1 MPGSKGTSK
10 GAKGILAFAAFS
22 LMAIV
27 VIAAAIWLPGSIG
40 NNTGTES
47 NSETANAAATA
58 EIVRS
63 IDTVGQDPAPA
74 EPDPSS
80 GSAPATDTSPPGI
93 EGLHAFADEGAP
105 LPVISDEKRRR
116 IEDSIA
122 AIETGGKASI
132 VLYCPADGNGL
143 AYHPQD
149 TVYAAS
155 TCKALLVYYI
165 LTSAP
170 GIGGERWAE
179 EAPDGVVE
187 PGAADPPEGGPDT
200 NPDLLE
206 TYAFDFDDGWGYGSY
221 YYDYPRP
228 DISWG
233 GTPDRLAPWVLADIE
248 DVILYSD
255 NDAFDELCSVY
266 YTPEYI
272 EWLSRYGIEQDP
284 ASENGPYPNVS
295 AESMSWFW
303 GEFAAYLDQDDD
315 AARAVSELLR
325 NTEISF
331 IRDAFTDDGGA
342 VSADVRNKA
351 GWIAEE
357 SYEDDIAEYYYY
369 GVNSTSDCGII
380 EKDGKRYI
388 LAIMTEQPFSD
399 AAAADVSALV
409 EALFS

>member
-1 MPGSKGTSK
+1 MSGSKQTSK
-10 GAKGILAFAAFS
+10 GVKGFFAFTTVALIA
-22 LMAIV
+22 V
-27 VIAAAIWLPGSIG
+27 VIIVATLWMHGLVE
-40 NNTGTES
+40 NTAGTETDSVNS
-47 NSETANAAATA
+47 NTTTV
-58 EIVRS
+58 EITHSV
-63 IDTVGQDPAPA
+63 DTVKKDPEPSEPAPSPEA
-74 EPDPSS
+74 V
-80 GSAPATDTSPPGI
+80 APAAGI
-93 EGLHAFADEGAP
+93 ETNTAGFHTFADEGSP
-105 LPVISDEKRRR
+105 LPVISDEKRVR
-116 IEDSIA
+116 IENAIA

-132 VLYCPADGNGL
+132 VLYCPQDGNGL

-155 TCKALLVYYI
+155 TCKVLLIYYI

-170 GIGGERWAE
+170 GAGGERWTE
-179 EAPDGVVE
+179 EAPDDNAE
-187 PGAADPPEGGPDT
+187 NGAAADAENALNTGVF
-200 NPDLLE
+200 E
-206 TYAFDFDDGWGYGSY
+206 TYAYDFDDGWGYGSY

-233 GTPDRLAPWVLADIE
+233 DAANRFEPWVLADIE
-248 DVILYSD
+248 NVILYSD
-255 NDAFDELCSVY
+255 NDAFDELCFTY
-266 YTPEYI
+266 YTSEYI
-272 EWLSRYGIEQDP
+272 EWLAQYGIEHDF
-284 ASENGPYPNVS
+284 ASENGPYPDAS

-325 NTEISF
+325 NTEVSF
-331 IRDAFTDDGGA
+331 IRDAFTDEEGF

-357 SYEDDIAEYYYY
+357 SYEDDVAEYYYY

-388 LAIMTEQPFSD
+388 LAVMTEQPFSD
-399 AAAADVSALV
+399 AAASDVSALV